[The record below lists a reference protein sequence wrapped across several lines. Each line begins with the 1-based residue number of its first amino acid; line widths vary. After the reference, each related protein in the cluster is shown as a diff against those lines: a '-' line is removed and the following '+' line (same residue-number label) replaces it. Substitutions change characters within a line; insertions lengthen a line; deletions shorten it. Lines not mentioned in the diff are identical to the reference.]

1 MIAKRRAKDPI
12 VYGHPSNMGDPFWLT
27 HRMGGCVVPSVLT
40 WRAGPGGRPVLT
52 VTVKPE
58 PEPEAD
64 R

>member
-27 HRMGGCVVPSVLT
+27 HRMGGCVVP
-40 WRAGPGGRPVLT
+40 GGRPVLT

-58 PEPEAD
+58 PETD